1 MTAAMMRQLLR
12 IRSAWGVSSTRPM
25 RLRDQMGC
33 ESRMIDH
40 GTAIADGNQVPSRGT
55 HSRKGPIMMT
65 GAGGLGAVGAMS
77 FGGVGMS
84 PGLGGTFGGL
94 NGVPSC
100 APSTMQMQQLTD
112 LLAGFTSAEILMAL
126 MIAASGR
133 HRKDDDQSGALAM
146 LAGMALASQLSGIQG
161 LNSCQPCAG
170 SSGGMTGGQLN
181 AVA

>member
-1 MTAAMMRQLLR
+1 
-12 IRSAWGVSSTRPM
+12 
-25 RLRDQMGC
+25 
-33 ESRMIDH
+33 
-40 GTAIADGNQVPSRGT
+40 
-55 HSRKGPIMMT
+55 MMT

-100 APSTMQMQQLTD
+100 TSTMQMQQLTD

-126 MIAASGR
+126 MIAAASGR

-146 LAGMALASQLSGIQG
+146 LAGMALASQLNGIPG
-161 LNSCQPCAG
+161 LNGCQPCAG